1 MLLYF
6 FRFLKVINS
15 LCYLL
20 IFTMYTQVFP
30 VVGLKFS
37 VPRAHSETLIPGIYL
52 SWEVNKVGFHTLSY
66 Q

>member
-6 FRFLKVINS
+6 FCFLKVINS

-37 VPRAHSETLIPGIYL
+37 VPRAHSEALIPGIYL
-52 SWEVNKVGFHTLSY
+52 SWELPIFIPII
-66 Q
+66 